1 MSINRSSYKVRQI
14 LRAVA
19 APSLTLG
26 VLLAIEQL
34 SFLATWMPTF
44 EVPRR
49 AAIALAGLW
58 VVVAT
63 GIVGYRTRRD
73 ARAHQ
78 RLQQLRDAA
87 QAPGRALV
95 HLQTE
100 VGSSGAGQQ
109 VVVVNIA
116 TGHCYRLWFPE
127 AHLPVGSH
135 VVIEQREVGVAV
147 VDWLITNRVVAG
159 HRHEARHTQPSAS
172 TAQPVELAHSR
183 NADEE
188 AAALIRE
195 TEDFLESL

>member
-78 RLQQLRDAA
+78 LLQQLRDAA

-95 HLQTE
+95 YVQTE
-100 VGSSGAGQQ
+100 VWSSHAGQQ
-109 VVVVNIA
+109 VVVVNVA

-127 AHLPVGSH
+127 AHLPVCSY
-135 VVIEQREVGVAV
+135 VVIEQRGVGVAV
-147 VDWLITNRVVAG
+147 VDWLTTDRVVAA
-159 HRHEARHTQPSAS
+159 HRHEARHAKSSAFS
-172 TAQPVELAHSR
+172 AQPVELARSR